1 MHSATV
7 SCSARRWLGS
17 SFILG
22 LLAAMCRATA
32 ESHETSLP
40 TPFNC
45 TEQNNRHEW
54 HLAVSEYRFLKSQC
68 RSVDHLIRRMVP
80 SATWKKWQLWLSSYS
95 EDVQV
100 VNTCTPVWKS
110 YDVNDI
116 VRGRGFDSVGR
127 FAPSAPRAAWIGI
140 AARVTL
146 RTMTLL
152 YATIFAVYG
161 VLLALGRRSC
171 QVLVLPG
178 PNMAERCLANLCE
191 EADVLPQACADSEPS
206 RDNQHKLYQP
216 HCGGQAIQKSG
227 LCASQPG

>member
-1 MHSATV
+1 
-7 SCSARRWLGS
+7 
-17 SFILG
+17 
-22 LLAAMCRATA
+22 
-32 ESHETSLP
+32 
-40 TPFNC
+40 
-45 TEQNNRHEW
+45 
-54 HLAVSEYRFLKSQC
+54 
-68 RSVDHLIRRMVP
+68 MVP